1 MMSKKSWNKLVRR
14 VKRKSLYQ
22 EYPHPDLLGFPS
34 QRSYKY
40 RYRAVAETLKNNGF
54 CHIVEIG
61 SNVGSGC
68 LEMSKQGLGVTGIE
82 ADKDYFDM
90 ACFLSKSVKNSRAL
104 NFINA
109 DCSKFNSYILY
120 EAIVGLNIWEEMS
133 TSFSVLI
140 DVLAKTSICSC
151 QIIELPIDGFNRWPE
166 SLKEELSL
174 KDIEV
179 ERFILNEFRK
189 FGYVKQKLIY
199 TDDSFQGRKTFC
211 LLK

>member
-1 MMSKKSWNKLVRR
+1 MMNKKSWNKLVRR
-14 VKRKSLYQ
+14 VKRKGLYQ
-22 EYPHPDLLGFPS
+22 EYPHPDLLDFPS

-68 LEMSKQGLGVTGIE
+68 FEMYKQGLGVTGIE
-82 ADKDYFDM
+82 IDKDYFDM
-90 ACFLSKSVKNSRAL
+90 ACCLSRSVKNPRVL
-104 NFINA
+104 DFINI
-109 DCSKFNSYILY
+109 DCTKFNSYIIY
-120 EAIVGLNIWEEMS
+120 DAIVGMNIWEEIA
-133 TSFSVLI
+133 TSFSALI
-140 DVLAKTSICSC
+140 DVLAKTAICSC
-151 QIIELPIDGFNRWPE
+151 QIIELPTDGPNRWPE
-166 SLKEELSL
+166 SLMGELSL
-174 KDIEV
+174 RDNEV

-199 TDDSFQGRKTFC
+199 TDESSQGRKTFC